1 MTTIITINII
11 IQMIIYVWDL
21 DNSLFQIINLEIHID
36 SGLQNQKEKKRKIEM
51 YRVHSS
57 WLLFKTKKQ
66 RN

>member
-57 WLLFKTKKQ
+57 
-66 RN
+66 